1 MWVDFI
7 LEKGGGGGDDGSWL
21 AGVAGMCKIRF
32 RHLPFLNELIYFPSA
47 DDAYMV

>member
-7 LEKGGGGGDDGSWL
+7 LEKGGGGGDWL
-21 AGVAGMCKIRF
+21 AGVAGMYKIRF

-47 DDAYMV
+47 DGLMN